1 MKVLAGD
8 WPPDSNVTFK
18 KSFTGKI
25 KTILIQKSVFSFDK
39 IPFSDISAAE
49 IVTDEN
55 RMSVGR
61 KLGWGIGG
69 ALLLGPVGAVI
80 GAVAGGNMKEQAVA
94 IVFKDG
100 RKVMLKGKRKEL
112 EPIIAAGYQ
121 WGGEGQPTR
130 QDPQM

>member
-1 MKVLAGD
+1 MMKVLAGD
-8 WPPDSNVTFK
+8 WPVDSNVTFK
-18 KSFTGKI
+18 KGFSGKI
-25 KTILIQKSVFSFDK
+25 KTIMIQKGVFSFDK
-39 IPFSDISAAE
+39 IPFDEISGAE

-69 ALLLGPVGAVI
+69 ALVLGPLGAVI

-94 IVFKDG
+94 VVFKDG

-121 WGGEGQPTR
+121 WGAELPR
-130 QDPQM
+130 QDPKS